1 MQKSA
6 LIFKSLY
13 FILCKKK
20 FKLIKMKEFKN
31 IMIKIRFKSK
41 NLFLKS
47 YNQK

>member
-1 MQKSA
+1 MLKSA
-6 LIFKSLY
+6 PIFKSLY
-13 FILCKKK
+13 FILCKKI
-20 FKLIKMKEFKN
+20 KLIKMKKFNN